1 MAVRKG
7 IVAHMRQSV
16 VYRSLLL
23 AAIPV
28 FALDEKPVLVQ
39 GGMEMGLRLG
49 FDATYQMLDDSW
61 AMSSAQTPSAPVA
74 YASEAYFKYG
84 MNEKSDLEV
93 VLPWALRDKD
103 WASQEGYDDSYGGFD
118 RLHLAAKIRLLKK
131 GTAGLIAGFSF
142 PLGHT
147 KVVGFTPE
155 WGFSLGTFG
164 GYRKANWWI
173 DGLGTWSTT
182 PKNSDGFQPGDV
194 TLLTARGGMQ
204 LDEGIAPDFGL
215 SYVATGRPS
224 TNGEDNGPAVHKITA
239 IPGCQ
244 LMFDEE
250 WTLEVRL
257 PVVVSGANTH
267 ATAGLSLGIVG
278 YFEP

>member
-1 MAVRKG
+1 MVVRKG

-16 VYRSLLL
+16 VYRTVLL
-23 AAIPV
+23 AVLPV
-28 FALDEKPVLVQ
+28 FALDEKPVLAQ

-61 AMSSAQTPSAPVA
+61 AMSSAQTPGVPVA
-74 YASEAYFKYG
+74 YSSEAYFKYG

-93 VLPWALRDKD
+93 VLPWAFRDKD
-103 WASQEGYDDSYGGFD
+103 WTRLEGRDDSYGGFD

-131 GTAGLIAGFSF
+131 GSSGLIAGFSF
-142 PLGHT
+142 PLGHE

-155 WGFSLGTFG
+155 WGFTLGTFG
-164 GYRKANWWI
+164 GYRKANWWV
-173 DGLGTWSTT
+173 DGVGTWSTT
-182 PKNSDGFQPGDV
+182 PKNTDGYQPGDV
-194 TLLTARGGMQ
+194 TLLTARGGLQ
-204 LDEGIAPDFGL
+204 LDEGIAPDFAL
-215 SYVATGRPS
+215 SYAMTGRPS
-224 TNGEDNGPAVHKITA
+224 TKGVDEGVTVHKITA

-244 LMFDEE
+244 LSFDEE

-257 PVVVSGANTH
+257 PVVVGGANTH
-267 ATAGLSLGIVG
+267 ASAGLSLGIVG